1 MHITSSMAAKNK
13 LKKKKE
19 IISCCLF
26 FVYLGVLF
34 YFLFFAKMFGRDVV
48 SDDYRYN
55 LTLFHEIRR
64 YIRNVGT
71 IGLEIFAINLLGNI
85 VVFMPFGIFVPLLEE
100 KKRGIIFTTIVT
112 ALFSFV
118 IETIQLVTK
127 HGSFDVDDIVLNT
140 LGGMLGFLLYVLW
153 NKVKGKKQNGIRK
166 KKT

>member
-13 LKKKKE
+13 LQKKKE

-48 SDDYRYN
+48 LDDYRYN

-85 VVFMPFGIFVPLLEE
+85 VVFMPFGIFVPLLAE

-140 LGGMLGFLLYVLW
+140 LGGMLGFLLYALW
-153 NKVKGKKQNGIRK
+153 NKVKGKKRNGIRK
-166 KKT
+166 KKA